1 MKKGFIFSLSAFYY
15 VLLFLIFLSVFMVA
29 YFNFSYKDKVNDFT
43 FIKKVDFFTESN
55 IPRSTPVYWCSVYY
69 KYDPD
74 DSLKE
79 QTTPE
84 KREYCEGYDKERLF

>member
-15 VLLFLIFLSVFMVA
+15 VLLFLIFLSVFMIA

-43 FIKKVDFFTESN
+43 FIKKVDFFTESD
-55 IPRSTPVYWCSVYY
+55 IPGSTPVYWCSVYY
-69 KYDPD
+69 LYD
-74 DSLKE
+74 SNLNLNN

-84 KREYCEGYDKERLF
+84 IKNYCEGYDKERLF

>member
-29 YFNFSYKDKVNDFT
+29 YFNFSYKDKVNDFSYL
-43 FIKKVDFFTESN
+43 KKTDLFTGTGLS
-55 IPRSTPVYWCSVYY
+55 SSKPVYWCAVYY